1 MRIQPSQL
9 TALQISETKYR
20 VDVLTN
26 HEHIAST
33 LSFFDTME
41 WTTIYWVNAAW
52 WKQQ

>member
-1 MRIQPSQL
+1 MMMMMTLKSAAPPMRIQPSQL

-41 WTTIYWVNAAW
+41 
-52 WKQQ
+52 